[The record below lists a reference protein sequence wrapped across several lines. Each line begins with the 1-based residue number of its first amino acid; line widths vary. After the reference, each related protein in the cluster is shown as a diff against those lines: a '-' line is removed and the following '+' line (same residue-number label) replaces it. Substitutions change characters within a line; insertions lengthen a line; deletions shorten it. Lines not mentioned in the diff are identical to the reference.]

1 MKMEMKKI
9 DFKKS
14 GQNIKY
20 VLIGVCGILAI
31 SSIIMTIETATSSA
45 EVASLQKE
53 EATLADQKMSLENS
67 LVKSLSMGELQT
79 QSAEMG
85 FVKPGTLVYV
95 APAQNV
101 ARLP

>member
-1 MKMEMKKI
+1 M
-9 DFKKS
+9 
-14 GQNIKY
+14 
-20 VLIGVCGILAI
+20 AI
-31 SSIIMTIETATSSA
+31 SSVFMTIETATGSA

-53 EATLADQKMSLENS
+53 EATLSDQKMGLENN

-95 APAQNV
+95 APAENV

>member
-1 MKMEMKKI
+1 M
-9 DFKKS
+9 
-14 GQNIKY
+14 
-20 VLIGVCGILAI
+20 AI
-31 SSIIMTIETATSSA
+31 SSVFMTIETATGSA

-53 EATLADQKMSLENS
+53 EATLSDQKMGLENN

-95 APAQNV
+95 APAQAV
-101 ARLP
+101 AQLP